1 MVEPGNKHAMN
12 ISGRRF
18 YLTDVF
24 GRSKYSGN
32 QLATFID
39 CENLTAVEMQQIA
52 REINFSETTFVQFD
66 AGNPERFD
74 VRIFT
79 PVAEVPFAGHPVLGT
94 AWVIR
99 EKILRSSVETLT
111 LNLAVGAIKIR
122 FVDDLDQTQSLIWMN
137 QVAATFGQNIGAIN
151 SAKYSE
157 IAATLGLGPADIDPK
172 FPILEVSTGFPH
184 WIVPLRDLT
193 ALQKIR
199 VDRNAE
205 LAWVESA
212 WAKNILVF
220 APTTERPGQALAVRV
235 FAGYFDIA
243 EDAAT
248 GSGNGALAAY
258 LAHTRYFGEAT
269 VDITVG
275 QGYEMGRPSELHLR
289 GLTLDQQISVEVGG
303 HVVGVAEGFWSC
315 C

>member
-1 MVEPGNKHAMN
+1 MN
-12 ISGRRF
+12 NSGRRF

-24 GRSKYSGN
+24 GRRKYSGN

-39 CENLTAVEMQQIA
+39 CENLTAAEMQQIA

-66 AGNPERFD
+66 KENPQHFA

-79 PVAEVPFAGHPVLGT
+79 PAAEVPFAGHPVLGT

-99 EKILRSSVETLT
+99 EKILCKPVDKL
-111 LNLAVGAIKIR
+111 LLKLAAGEMAVKFASASDR
-122 FVDDLDQTQSLIWMN
+122 AHELIWMN
-137 QVAATFGQNIGAIN
+137 QLAAIFGQNAETTKLAAI
-151 SAKYSE
+151 AD
-157 IAATLGLGPADIDPK
+157 ALGLRPVDIDSK

-184 WIVPLRDLT
+184 WIVPLRDLA

-205 LAWVESA
+205 LALVESA

-258 LAHTRYFGEAT
+258 LAHTRYLGADA
-269 VDITVG
+269 VDLTVG

-289 GLTLDQQISVEVGG
+289 ATTRNQQTTVEVGG
-303 HVVGVAEGFWSC
+303 HVVGIAEGFWSRC
-315 C
+315 

>member
-1 MVEPGNKHAMN
+1 MN
-12 ISGRRF
+12 SSGRRF

-24 GRSKYSGN
+24 GLNKYSGN

-39 CENLTAVEMQQIA
+39 CDNLTTVEMQQIA
-52 REINFSETTFVQFD
+52 REINFSETTFVQID
-66 AGNPERFD
+66 AGNPDRFD

-79 PVAEVPFAGHPVLGT
+79 PAAEVPFAGHPVLGT

-99 EKILRSSVETLT
+99 EKILRSQVEKLT
-111 LNLAVGAIKIR
+111 LNLGVGAIEVR
-122 FVDDLDQTQSLIWMN
+122 FVDDPDQTHNLIWMK
-137 QVAATFGQNIGAIN
+137 QVAATFGQRIDTKNCVK
-151 SAKYSE
+151 SAE
-157 IAATLGLGPADIDPK
+157 IAAALGLTPTDIDPQ
-172 FPILEVSTGFPH
+172 FPIMEISTGFPH
-184 WIVPLRDLT
+184 WVVPLRDLK

-205 LAWVESA
+205 LTWVEST

-220 APTTERPGQALAVRV
+220 APTTERPGQVLAVRV

-258 LAHTRYFGEAT
+258 LEHTRYFGEDA
-269 VDITVG
+269 VDITTG

-289 GLTLDQQISVEVGG
+289 AITLDQLIIVEVGG
-303 HVVGVAEGFWSC
+303 HVVGIAEGFWSY
-315 C
+315 